1 MIKRLEI
8 TNFKSIRHLILECRR
23 VNLLIGEPNTGK
35 SNILEALGIFSS
47 PYGRLENFVRF
58 KSLSD
63 LFHDENLNE
72 NIEITAD
79 NRNLEIKFED
89 LKFKGECYEGERSL
103 FSFEYS
109 YEGGISFSHSEK
121 DSPFK
126 FYRFAVLREFPRRE
140 AGLLLPPSGENLLSV
155 LMSSKDLRKMVADI
169 FKRYKLRVVLK
180 PQENRIE
187 VQKEVDDI
195 IISYP
200 YFLVSDTLQRVIFHL
215 VAVEI
220 NSDSIISFE
229 EPEAH
234 AFPYY
239 TKFLAERIAMDSDNQ
254 YFITTHNP
262 YFLLSVLEKAPRD
275 EIAIFV
281 TYLEGYETKVKPLSD
296 EDKREILESEMDAF
310 FNIDRFIEDEEVR
323 EDDMCGV

>member
-8 TNFKSIRHLILECRR
+8 INFKSIKRLSLDCKRI
-23 VNLLIGEPNTGK
+23 NLLIGEPNTGK

-47 PYGRLENFVRF
+47 TYGRLENFVRF

-63 LFHDENLNE
+63 LFYDENVDE
-72 NIEITAD
+72 SIRITAD
-79 NRNLEIKFED
+79 DRILEIRFED
-89 LKFKGECYEGERSL
+89 LKFKGRCYEGERSL

-109 YEGGISFSHSEK
+109 YEGGISFSRSER
-121 DSPFK
+121 DTPFK
-126 FYRFAVLREFPRRE
+126 FYRFAVLREFPGRE
-140 AGLLLPPSGENLLSV
+140 TGFLLPPSGENLLAV
-155 LMSSKDLRKMVADI
+155 LMSSRELRKMVADI
-169 FKRYKLRVVLK
+169 FRRYKLRVVLK
-180 PQENRIE
+180 PQESKIE
-187 VQKEVDDI
+187 VQKEIDDV

-220 NSDSIISFE
+220 DKDSIISFE

-239 TKFLAERIAMDSDNQ
+239 TKFLAERIAMDRDNQ

-262 YFLLSVLEKAPRD
+262 YFLLSILEKAPKED
-275 EIAIFV
+275 VTVFV
-281 TYLEGYETKVKPLSD
+281 TYLDGYETRVRPLDD

-310 FNIDRFIEDEEVR
+310 FNIDRFLEGGEIR
-323 EDDMCGV
+323 